1 MMHSPATA
9 SSLPAADV
17 WLRGNVRPVIGLAAV
32 AAIIGAALAAAVF
45 LGGATPPG
53 RWLVCGYSLVAAA
66 VVAAFAAVASRP
78 RLVHRVDARQGSVLD
93 VRLAPG
99 KAQTVPLD
107 AIECFFM
114 GSQRLESEETVADE
128 QPTHRVGTLV
138 MRVAERFKEW
148 QARPTFT
155 PWGTWQEGAI
165 VFDGRWCEPLSV
177 ELARQLSGKLVDA
190 KRAAA
195 GDAPTAGRGA

>member
-17 WLRGNVRPVIGLAAV
+17 WLRGNMRPVLGLAAAV
-32 AAIIGAALAAAVF
+32 AIIGAALAAAVF

-53 RWLVCGYSLVAAA
+53 RWLVCGYWLVAAA
-66 VVAAFAAVASRP
+66 VVAAFAAAASRP
-78 RLVHRVDARQGSVLD
+78 RLVHRVDSKLENVLE

-99 KAQTVPLD
+99 AAHAVPLD
-107 AIECFFM
+107 VIECFFM
-114 GSQRLESEETVADE
+114 GSQRLEPEGAVAED

-138 MRVAERFKEW
+138 MRVAERAKDW
-148 QARPTFT
+148 QARPTFA
-155 PWGTWQEGAI
+155 PWGTWQDGAI

-177 ELARQLSGKLVDA
+177 ELARRLSGKLVDA
-190 KRAAA
+190 KRAVA
-195 GDAPTAGRGA
+195 GSPPPAEHSR